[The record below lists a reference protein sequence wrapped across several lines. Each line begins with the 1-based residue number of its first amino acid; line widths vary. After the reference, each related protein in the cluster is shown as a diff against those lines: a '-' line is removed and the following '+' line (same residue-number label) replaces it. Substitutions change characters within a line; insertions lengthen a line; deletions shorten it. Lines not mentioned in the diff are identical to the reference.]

1 MASRFPPRSAFS
13 ELWQAV
19 INNEDLDELVRL
31 LAADSEGPDSEC
43 PHIGMRLLHATCIHK
58 NVAFALHLCERGAGI
73 NMRCSVSGQPTP
85 LHVAASVACNE
96 LCRALI
102 LKGADPALK
111 LISTDGD
118 GDGGDDDKIT
128 EGNCFQVY
136 GSKVM
141 DGEMTQARY
150 DEGSFLM
157 MLARKEFLGEPVDA
171 IDEKSDHHFTY
182 LHKASDRSFG
192 EAVVVLCDRGAD
204 IDKRSAEALG
214 QVTPLHCASA
224 AGNIAICKFLIG
236 RGANPLLE
244 MTMPD
249 DEPGPNAYGLFGRA
263 IDEQALTFLQLWRG
277 VHELK
282 AARAA
287 YLGVE
292 LDPDEADAEIDGFTA
307 LHMMC
312 MMQESDQ
319 VAALLVKGANPNLQ
333 ADAAMMRMT
342 PLHIAAAIA
351 NPGLCQLL
359 LSHGADPAIERE
371 RPGTGERQTAQ
382 EAYGANIE
390 GMDTALVLAG
400 RAAITEARA
409 AYLVLQLQKKRDANW
424 ARRSAFMQV
433 MVSCRFHPLLEH
445 QEPLQVPAPLV
456 VPLPSETPQQ
466 RLLREVFASN
476 DAWKVVASFL

>member
-1 MASRFPPRSAFS
+1 MAMASRFPPRSAFS

-73 NMRCSVSGQPTP
+73 NMRCSVSGQPT
-85 LHVAASVACNE
+85 C
-96 LCRALI
+96 
-102 LKGADPALK
+102 
-111 LISTDGD
+111 T
-118 GDGGDDDKIT
+118 
-128 EGNCFQVY
+128 
-136 GSKVM
+136 
-141 DGEMTQARY
+141 
-150 DEGSFLM
+150 FLM
-157 MLARKEFLGEPVDA
+157 MLAHKEFLGEPVDA
-171 IDEKSDHHFTY
+171 IDENSDHRFTD
-182 LHKASDRSFG
+182 LHKASERNYG
-192 EAVVVLCDRGAD
+192 EAVAILCDRGAE

-214 QVTPLHCASA
+214 HVTPLQVASA

-244 MTMPD
+244 ITMMSDD
-249 DEPGPNAYGLFGRA
+249 DEPGPNAYRLFGRA
-263 IDEQALTFLQLWRG
+263 LDEQAMTFLQLWRA

-292 LDPDEADAEIDGFTA
+292 LDLDEADAEIDGFTA
-307 LHMMC
+307 LHVMC
-312 MMQESDQ
+312 MMKESDQ

-351 NPGLCQLL
+351 NLGMCQLL
-359 LSHGADPAIERE
+359 LSHGADPAIERV

-409 AYLVLQLQKKRDANW
+409 EYLVLQLQKKRDANW